1 MIKMFFQKNGIFLE
15 KWLLLVLMCSAHLSW
30 EPRCAIA
37 GVISMETRAETT
49 LTADKLTTRITLVN
63 QGDETAQLVSPQV
76 VFLGK
81 PIDASAIP
89 QLPPQQPV
97 SISIPHPISELTPG
111 EYPVIIRITFQDQNQ
126 YPFSAISALI
136 VNWKIVPTKDL
147 AIATRDCTMDRKG
160 ELHFQLKNL
169 SEEDRRINWWLL
181 CPRELSVQEKT
192 GSWTLSR
199 RSARQWDVSIENFAA
214 LYGATYPLF
223 VFFEYDTPEGHHC
236 QMASATVR
244 VEIEPSWFQKSRIF
258 WIALAF
264 TALLSAGG
272 YFLFLRKKFE
282 SSQGGGERF

>member
-1 MIKMFFQKNGIFLE
+1 
-15 KWLLLVLMCSAHLSW
+15 
-30 EPRCAIA
+30 
-37 GVISMETRAETT
+37 
-49 LTADKLTTRITLVN
+49 LVN

-81 PIDASAIP
+81 AIDASAIP

-97 SISIPHPISELTPG
+97 SIAIIHPISDLKSG
-111 EYPVIIRITFQDQNQ
+111 EYPVIIRVAFQDQNQ

-136 VNWKIVPTKDL
+136 VNWKIIATKDL
-147 AIATRDCTMDRKG
+147 AIETRDCTMDRKG
-160 ELHFQLKNL
+160 ELLFQLKNL

-192 GSWTLSR
+192 GSWTLSK

-214 LYGATYPLF
+214 LYGAAYPLF

-258 WIALAF
+258 WIALAIA
-264 TALLSAGG
+264 ALLSAGG
-272 YFLFLRKKFE
+272 YLLLFQRKK
-282 SSQGGGERF
+282 SASPQGRIERS